1 MCPEWTSESWCKE
14 DSNVN
19 LKPLIIQMRGTDAR
33 RVLARCTP
41 PLASSWQGHPRN
53 LSADRNEAILQ
64 CRIVSLRIRRHT
76 AQVIE
81 ILPAHP

>member
-41 PLASSWQGHPRN
+41 LLARQVGRVTPEI
-53 LSADRNEAILQ
+53 SAQIEM
-64 CRIVSLRIRRHT
+64 RRSCS
-76 AQVIE
+76 AGS
-81 ILPAHP
+81 